1 MSTNPMRLVAAL
13 LVVSVGAALGC
24 QQSSDPSPAAGTEQ
38 TTLASMPPPTPA
50 PPEVVEEPSPEP
62 VDPPAE
68 PPAPSPPEPPPA
80 EEVKA
85 ATTAMEENASQL
97 GDAIRAMDEIVN
109 AALRLQES
117 LLQIH
122 GPTKEEAPKDEEQG
136 ASAPDEKPEPETA
149 EEPPAPDEKE
159 EPASS
164 ADAEGEKQEDAEAG
178 EETDEEQGEGEEEG
192 DER

>member
-38 TTLASMPPPTPA
+38 TTLASVPPPTPA

-68 PPAPSPPEPPPA
+68 PPAPSPPETPPA

-85 ATTAMEENASQL
+85 ATTAMDENAAQL

-109 AALRLQES
+109 AALRLQAS

-122 GPTKEEAPKDEEQG
+122 GPTNEAEEEGEEQG

-149 EEPPAPDEKE
+149 EAPTAEDEKK

-178 EETDEEQGEGEEEG
+178 EETDEEQGKGEEEG

>member
-24 QQSSDPSPAAGTEQ
+24 QQSSDPSPAAATEQ

-68 PPAPSPPEPPPA
+68 PPAPSPPETPPA

-85 ATTAMEENASQL
+85 ATTAMDENAAQL

-109 AALRLQES
+109 AALRLQAS

-136 ASAPDEKPEPETA
+136 AAT
-149 EEPPAPDEKE
+149 PDEKE

-164 ADAEGEKQEDAEAG
+164 ADAAGEKQEDAEAG